1 MNDPKE
7 EHMTAVLRILRYLK
21 MSPRKGLF
29 FEKGVNRGLEI
40 YSDADWAGS
49 ITDRRS
55 TSGYC
60 TFLWGNLVRWR
71 SKKQTVVSR
80 SSAEAELRAMA
91 HGVCEGVWLKLL
103 LKEMGLP
110 LESSVKFLCDN
121 QATISIAKNPV
132 YHDRI
137 KHVEIDKLHQREDRR

>member
-1 MNDPKE
+1 M
-7 EHMTAVLRILRYLK
+7 
-21 MSPRKGLF
+21 LF
-29 FEKGVNRGLEI
+29 
-40 YSDADWAGS
+40 
-49 ITDRRS
+49 RS
-55 TSGYC
+55 C
-60 TFLWGNLVRWR
+60 TFLWGNLVTWR

-137 KHVEIDKLHQREDRR
+137 KHLEIDRHFIREKIEDKSITVEYTPTSLQTADILTKALPRVIFDKFTGSWGWSIFTTQLEGGC

>member
-1 MNDPKE
+1 
-7 EHMTAVLRILRYLK
+7 
-21 MSPRKGLF
+21 MSPGKGLF
-29 FEKGVNRGLEI
+29 FEKGVNWGLEI
-40 YSDADWAGS
+40 YSDADWAS
-49 ITDRRS
+49 AITDRRF

-60 TFLWGNLVRWR
+60 TFLWGNLVTWR
-71 SKKQTVVSR
+71 CKKQTVVSR

-121 QATISIAKNPV
+121 QATISIAKNLV

-137 KHVEIDKLHQREDRR
+137 KHVEIDRHFIREKIES